1 MKEIRLCLTGE
12 LRSGKSTLAE
22 YAEDTHYMMPFA
34 FGDEL
39 KAAFH
44 KEYAHTPAHPK
55 PRRGYQLF
63 GQLQRYV
70 HGEDYWLNKC
80 FEEIEKVRKTAI
92 GYNKEV
98 LAMAENPVSMA
109 ERPRVESMFMPL
121 ITDARQPNEFD
132 ACRREG
138 YAIIKVVASEE
149 LRIQRAKE
157 AGDRFNPEDFLHETE
172 TFVSQVAADYI
183 VVNNG
188 SKEELY
194 AQFDK
199 IMDELLTE
207 KASA

>member
-1 MKEIRLCLTGE
+1 MKEIRVVLTGE

-22 YAEDTHYMMPFA
+22 YAEDVHYMIPFA

-39 KAAFH
+39 KADFH
-44 KEYAHTPAHPK
+44 KEYTHIPAHPK
-55 PRRGYQLF
+55 PRKGYQLF
-63 GQLQRYV
+63 GQLKRYV
-70 HGEDYWLNKC
+70 HGEDFWLDKC
-80 FEEIEKVRKTAI
+80 FAEIERMRQHAI
-92 GYNKEV
+92 SYNTV
-98 LAMAENPVSMA
+98 GPSIAENPI
-109 ERPRVESMFMPL
+109 PQVETMFMPL
-121 ITDARQPNEFD
+121 ITDARQPNEFA

-138 YAIIKVVASEE
+138 YAVIKVVASEE

-172 TFVSQVAADYI
+172 TFVSQVAADYV

-188 SKEELY
+188 SKDELY

-199 IMDELLTE
+199 IMDELLAE